1 MNMTTNIRDRVAA
14 RLRARQLD
22 RSLAGGASPATSAPM
37 KLRAQALTH
46 PANRREIAASLRR
59 IAGGETPAHGALR
72 VSPTHVNGAWKDLE
86 KLARRLNDAGPVD
99 VRGVALARQLLT
111 DGTGPLFWARSQ
123 ESVSAHAR
131 EALVALEPAAG

>member
-1 MNMTTNIRDRVAA
+1 MGASQLHPGLNGEVGLRRGQHGPH
-14 RLRARQLD
+14 RLRTTKVLAR
-22 RSLAGGASPATSAPM
+22 RP
-37 KLRAQALTH
+37 
-46 PANRREIAASLRR
+46 
-59 IAGGETPAHGALR
+59 
-72 VSPTHVNGAWKDLE
+72 